1 MSPEEGEEPG
11 GSCSRQVFPGGAWL
25 DVGWAQPLGLAP
37 RTELPMGVRAH
48 GVPVPGSMFPA
59 GSLENHVCLC
69 SWHCCGKPRCHTRT
83 GTQAWL
89 VTGDR
94 CHGLASARTAHPG
107 RLVLP
112 GVGSGQL
119 RSHS

>member
-1 MSPEEGEEPG
+1 MDPAPDRCFLAEHGWTWVGPSPW
-11 GSCSRQVFPGGAWL
+11 AWRR
-25 DVGWAQPLGLAP
+25 GLSSP
-37 RTELPMGVRAH
+37 WVSGLT

-59 GSLENHVCLC
+59 GSLEHHVCLC

-83 GTQAWL
+83 GTQGWL